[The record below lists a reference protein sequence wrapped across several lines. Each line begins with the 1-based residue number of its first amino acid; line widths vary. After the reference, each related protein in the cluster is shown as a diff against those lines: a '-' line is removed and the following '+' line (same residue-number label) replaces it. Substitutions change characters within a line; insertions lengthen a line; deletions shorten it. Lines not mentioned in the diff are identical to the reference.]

1 VVKTIQSGASK
12 LNDDG
17 RPETLLWDLA
27 CAYMTAK
34 ERVIESGYAHEIDW
48 QENLSLCCLTEREF
62 LREAAWVILSSG
74 MRETVIRRM
83 FPEVSRAF
91 CEWESARQ
99 IVNSKGDCRKA
110 ALDRFNNP
118 KKIDSIIKIAAH
130 VVERGFD
137 SVRQY
142 VWDEGI
148 DYITQFPYM
157 GPATSY
163 HFAKNIGL
171 PVAKPDRHL
180 SRIAE
185 VVGYSTPQS
194 MCQDIAEFIGDKISV
209 VDVVMWRY
217 ATLDKDYLQFFSD
230 PSLAGTASTDCG
242 FCWLEYRESDALS
255 ERDVTCP
262 TYHAKT

>member
-1 VVKTIQSGASK
+1 
-12 LNDDG
+12 
-17 RPETLLWDLA
+17 
-27 CAYMTAK
+27 MTAK
-34 ERVIESGYAHEIDW
+34 ERVIESGYAYEIDW
-48 QENLSLCCLTEREF
+48 QENISLSRLTECAF

-91 CEWESARQ
+91 CEWVSAVQ
-99 IVNSKGDCRKA
+99 IVDRKDDCRNA

-118 KKIDSIIKIAAH
+118 KKIDSIIEIAVH

-137 SVRQY
+137 RVWQR

-180 SRIAE
+180 NRIAAAI
-185 VVGYSTPQS
+185 GYSTPQS

-217 ATLDKDYLQFFSD
+217 ATLDKDYLQLFSD
-230 PSLAGTASTDCG
+230 IGLVDLASTDCG
-242 FCWLEYRESDALS
+242 FCRLEYRESDAPT
-255 ERDVTCP
+255 EQDFTCP
-262 TYHAKT
+262 AYHAKP